1 MDNLANADLCQRY
14 GEWNRGG
21 GRTLDDLFFDDE
33 NCRWVVSRYDIA
45 MRIFEQ
51 RGDDP
56 TVNGPVS
63 PFSGGPTDGDDLFTQ
78 AQESLLRYIF
88 FQRSPDWER
97 LRRVLM
103 QELSVGATSAMLP
116 GLTDLARE
124 TLATACGNG
133 GMEVVEC
140 FARPFIFRS
149 LFDLIGAP
157 QPQWAALKS
166 LVESSRSVFE
176 LKTTTRENRV
186 AFMAFAGLGRAVE
199 KLLFRDP
206 PVEAP
211 VMRGIRR
218 AVEDGVWTREEAVS
232 QMAVLVI
239 GGLNSPITAI
249 SAMFHNLATTPAA
262 WKAAKAGELSADAI
276 IQETLRLGPPHLVI
290 PKTVFERMEFG
301 DVVLEAGQ
309 RVLILLGRINR
320 DPAVFAD
327 PNRFDPWRPRKR
339 NLAFGAGRHKCV
351 GKHLALFQLEAVL
364 NAALERF
371 DTLELAAPPEWA
383 DSVHGEKVF
392 GRIELRF

>member
-1 MDNLANADLCQRY
+1 MDNLANNDLCRRY
-14 GEWNRGG
+14 GDWNRGG
-21 GRTLDDLFFDDE
+21 GQPLDDIFLDE
-33 NCRWVVSRYDIA
+33 ENNRWVVSRYDIA

-51 RGDDP
+51 RGDTP
-56 TVNGPVS
+56 ITSGTGNPSPAGPS
-63 PFSGGPTDGDDLFTQ
+63 DGDDLFAQ
-78 AQESLLRYIF
+78 AQAALLSTVF

-103 QELSVGATSAMLP
+103 QELSAGATAAMLP
-116 GLTDLARE
+116 TLTELARE
-124 TLATACGNG
+124 TLAAACRNG
-133 GMEVVEC
+133 DLEGVQGL
-140 FARPFIFRS
+140 ARPFIFRS
-149 LFDLIGAP
+149 LFDLLGAP

-166 LVESSRSVFE
+166 LAEASRTVFE
-176 LKTTTRENRV
+176 LKTTTRANQA
-186 AFMAFAGLGRAVE
+186 AFMAFAGLRRAVE

-211 VMRGIRR
+211 VMRGIRQ
-218 AVEDGVWTREEAVS
+218 AVETGVWTRDEAIS

-249 SAMFHNLATTPAA
+249 CAMLYNLATTPLA
-262 WKAAKAGELSADAI
+262 WKAAKAGDLSARAI

-301 DVVLEAGQ
+301 GVVLEPGH
-309 RVLILLGRINR
+309 RVLILLGRVNR

-327 PNRFDPWRPRKR
+327 PHRFDPWRAYKR

-351 GKHLALFQLEAVL
+351 GKHLALFQMEAMLIAV
-364 NAALERF
+364 LERF

-392 GRIELRF
+392 GRIDLRF